1 MIARATLALM
11 LAGPA
16 LMGSLVVPTHP
27 AAAQTRKPSV
37 LPSGTEARDRA
48 ASSRRSRGMAA
59 QANRSVR
66 RVLSA
71 PPARIDDG
79 LAYDTPRDAQGR
91 PFPDHAAETGPGAIQ
106 TGAIQTGTIQTGT
119 ASWYGGS
126 EWQGHRMS
134 NGDRYEQDRLTAAH
148 ATLPMGTKVLVS
160 LVDSRRSVIVT
171 VTDRPGTRTRIIDLS
186 RGAAAALGI
195 MDRGLAKVTLT
206 PL

>member
-16 LMGSLVVPTHP
+16 LMGGVVAAQP
-27 AAAQTRKPSV
+27 AAAQTRRPSV
-37 LPSGTEARDRA
+37 LPPGIDARERPA
-48 ASSRRSRGMAA
+48 TSRRGRASAA
-59 QANRSVR
+59 QASRPTR
-66 RVLSA
+66 RA
-71 PPARIDDG
+71 
-79 LAYDTPRDAQGR
+79 
-91 PFPDHAAETGPGAIQ
+91 
-106 TGAIQTGTIQTGT
+106 GTVQVGT

-148 ATLPMGTKVLVS
+148 ATLPMGTKVLVTLINS
-160 LVDSRRSVIVT
+160 PRSVVVT

-195 MDRGLAKVTLT
+195 MDQGVAQVRLI

>member
-16 LMGSLVVPTHP
+16 VMGSVVAASQP
-27 AAAQTRKPSV
+27 AAAQARKPTV
-37 LPSGTEARDRA
+37 LPPGIDTRDRPA
-48 ASSRRSRGMAA
+48 ASRRSRMTA
-59 QANRSVR
+59 QATRLAR
-66 RVLSA
+66 RPA
-71 PPARIDDG
+71 PPSQGGFDDG

-91 PFPDHAAETGPGAIQ
+91 PLPDLVPRSRRGSVQ
-106 TGAIQTGTIQTGT
+106 TGM

-126 EWQGHRMS
+126 QWQGHRMS
-134 NGDRYEQDRLTAAH
+134 NGARYEQDRLTAAH
-148 ATLPMGTKVLVS
+148 ATLPMGTKVLVT
-160 LVDSRRSVIVT
+160 LVHGTRSVVVT

-195 MDRGLAKVTLT
+195 MDRGVAQVSLM

>member
-16 LMGSLVVPTHP
+16 MMGSLLAPTHP
-27 AAAQTRKPSV
+27 AAAQTRKPSL
-37 LPSGTEARDRA
+37 LPPGIDSRERS
-48 ASSRRSRGMAA
+48 ASSRRGRAMTT
-59 QANRSVR
+59 QAGRLTRRS
-66 RVLSA
+66 LSA
-71 PPARIDDG
+71 PSARVDGG
-79 LAYDTPRDAQGR
+79 LAYDMPRDAQGR
-91 PFPDHAAETGPGAIQ
+91 PLTEQAAKPRTGV
-106 TGAIQTGTIQTGT
+106 IQTGT

-134 NGDRYEQDRLTAAH
+134 NGDRYDQDRLTAAH
-148 ATLPMGTKVLVS
+148 ATLPMGTRVLVS
-160 LVDSRRSVIVT
+160 LTDSRRSVVVT